1 LAWSWV
7 VYPKPTTARD
17 MHPRRGR
24 GLLGSWYTNST
35 ASKSAT
41 PGRAAVADQ
50 LSEIDSSTSR
60 LSAVD
65 TLPCSSP
72 ISPVCRV
79 PSSDN
84 YESGGSRAEV
94 SVAFGRVP
102 SWETCLLE
110 SPSAGMSAAAA
121 AREQQVRAQ
130 QRHLRAIQRW
140 CPGFDQLNGPVP
152 HAPRFSG
159 KSTMVFLCVIPIL
172 GRQEQKHAHC
182 TLAQ

>member
-1 LAWSWV
+1 
-7 VYPKPTTARD
+7 

-84 YESGGSRAEV
+84 YESGGSREEV